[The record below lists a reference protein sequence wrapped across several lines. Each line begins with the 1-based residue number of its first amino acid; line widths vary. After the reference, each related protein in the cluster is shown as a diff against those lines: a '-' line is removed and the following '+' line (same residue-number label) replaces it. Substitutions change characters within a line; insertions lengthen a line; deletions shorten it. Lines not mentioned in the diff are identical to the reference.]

1 MTLKGVCKVSLKS
14 LLFFSVL
21 LFASHVQ
28 ANSCQILN
36 DYDMSKKLFNQ
47 ISYMCSR
54 LVANVTPQPP
64 DVQVLLTNKLNYP
77 NAYAFMEKDQKTIL
91 VTEQLLKMHDNNS
104 TLLAFIFG
112 HEIGHLQLKHT
123 SKDTFL
129 TKLADSLKEGAL
141 TAIKVDTGL
150 IGSGVNLSAK
160 GYEAKYSQTQ
170 ELAAD
175 KYSYSLLINSGYS
188 KQDALNSLEILRKN
202 HDEPSWRNFFAT
214 HPDPKKRIE
223 SIQRQ

>member
-1 MTLKGVCKVSLKS
+1 MKFLLLSS
-14 LLFFSVL
+14 LFFTNLV
-21 LFASHVQ
+21 H
-28 ANSCQILN
+28 ANSCVIQN

-54 LVANVTPQPP
+54 LVANVAPQSP
-64 DVQVLLTNKLNYP
+64 DIHVLLTNKLKHP
-77 NAYAFMEKDQKTIL
+77 NAFAFMDKDQKTIL
-91 VTEQLLKMHDNNS
+91 VTDQLLKMHDNDS

-112 HEIGHLQLKHT
+112 HEIGHLELKHT
-123 SKDTFL
+123 SKDTFF
-129 TKLADSLKEGAL
+129 TKFIDSLKGGAL

-150 IGSGVNLSAK
+150 IGSGVNLTVK
-160 GYEAKYSQTQ
+160 GYDAKYSQSQ

-175 KYSYSLLINSGYS
+175 KYSYLLLIRSGYS
-188 KQDALNSLEILRKN
+188 KQDALNSLEILKKN

-214 HPDPKKRIE
+214 HPDPKRRIE

>member
-1 MTLKGVCKVSLKS
+1 MIKIF
-14 LLFFSVL
+14 LFWIFFTN
-21 LFASHVQ
+21 FAQ
-28 ANSCQILN
+28 ANSCVIQN

-54 LVANVTPQPP
+54 LVANVAPQPP
-64 DVQVLLTNKLNYP
+64 DVQVLLTNKLKYP
-77 NAYAFMEKDQKTIL
+77 NAFAFMEKDQKTIL
-91 VTEQLLKMHDNNS
+91 VTDQILKMHDNDS

-112 HEIGHLQLKHT
+112 HEIGHLELKHT

-129 TKLADSLKEGAL
+129 AKLIDSLKGGAL
-141 TAIKVDTGL
+141 TAIKADTGL
-150 IGSGVNLSAK
+150 VGSGVNLSLK
-160 GYEAKYSQTQ
+160 GYDSKYSQSQ

-175 KYSYSLLINSGYS
+175 KYSYLLLLNSGYS
-188 KQDALNSLEILRKN
+188 KQDALNSLEILKKN
-202 HDEPSWRNFFAT
+202 HDDPSWRNFFAT